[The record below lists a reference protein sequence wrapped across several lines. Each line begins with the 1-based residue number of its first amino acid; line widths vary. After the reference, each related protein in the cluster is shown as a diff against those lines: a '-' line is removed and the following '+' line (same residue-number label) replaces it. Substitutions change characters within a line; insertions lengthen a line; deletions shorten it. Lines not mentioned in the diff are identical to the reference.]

1 MMSGTHPVTRR
12 LLFVDIARTV
22 ALCGM
27 IVFHAV
33 KDMELFGV
41 IAAGT
46 TVTGGWAVF
55 ARCIAAGFLF
65 LSGLSLVLAHAR
77 GFRAHAW
84 ARRVAMIAGA
94 ACLVSLA
101 TYFAFPSHYIFFGI
115 LHAIAVASLL
125 SVPFIRAPAW
135 FPLVCAMLVL
145 AVNEAFG
152 RSVFDVSA
160 MAWTGL
166 GTQVRPS
173 LDFIPVVPW
182 LAPFL
187 FGIAFAKMVRLQEF
201 EPRWPQWLPSR
212 ALAWPGQH
220 SLAVYL
226 LHQPVLIAL
235 IWMATR
241 MTS

>member
-1 MMSGTHPVTRR
+1 MSGSDPITHR
-12 LLFVDIARTV
+12 LLYLDMARTI
-22 ALCGM
+22 ALCAM
-27 IVFHAV
+27 VVFHAV
-33 KDMELFGV
+33 RDLEFFGV

-46 TVTGGWAVF
+46 TITGGWAIF
-55 ARCIAAGFLF
+55 ARGIATSFLF
-65 LSGLSLVLAHAR
+65 LAGVSLVLAHAN
-77 GFRAHAW
+77 GFRAQAW

-101 TYFAFPSHYIFFGI
+101 TYFAFPSRYIFFGI
-115 LHAIAVASLL
+115 LHAIAVASLFG
-125 SVPFIRAPAW
+125 VPFLRAPAW
-135 FPLVCAMLVL
+135 IALVCAMLVL

-152 RSVFDVSA
+152 RSLFDASA

-187 FGIAFAKMVRLQEF
+187 LGIAFAKMVRLHEF

>member
-27 IVFHAV
+27 IVFHAI

-65 LSGLSLVLAHAR
+65 LSGSSLVLAHAR
-77 GFRAHAW
+77 GFRAQAW

-125 SVPFIRAPAW
+125 GVPFIRAPAW
-135 FPLVCAMLVL
+135 FPLIGAALVL
-145 AVNEAFG
+145 VVNEFFS
-152 RSVFDVSA
+152 RSVFTAPA

-166 GTQVRPS
+166 GTEVRAS

-187 FGIAFAKMVRLQEF
+187 LGIAFAKLVSLERI
-201 EPRWPQWLPSR
+201 EPAWPDWFPSS

-241 MTS
+241 MTG